1 VRTDQYRRISPMSRR
16 RFMLDTATIGG
27 ATLLSGG
34 SAREAFAQ
42 DRQTTMVIAAP
53 ATPQSLDHEF
63 DVSLGTIDSVGALY
77 DNLLG
82 YEKIADPD
90 SPEARREDISVRTDK
105 PYNLALTGKLAE
117 KWELTDDG
125 QVARFWLRQGVMSN
139 WGNELTSE
147 DVRWTWTRKLHLT
160 GLGPFQTSVIN
171 IKQEDQIKAE
181 GRYVVSF
188 HSPKPSPLC
197 SSRWSTSLT
206 RSTTRPSARKSR
218 AATIPGRASSCRMNP
233 PASARTRYSRSCAAS
248 RRCLRDATTTISV
261 RPT

>member
-1 VRTDQYRRISPMSRR
+1 
-16 RFMLDTATIGG
+16 MLDTATIGG

-34 SAREAFAQ
+34 SAREVLAQ

-63 DVSLGTIDSVGALY
+63 DVSLGTINSVGALY

-90 SPEARREDISVRTDK
+90 SPEARREDISVRTDQ

-147 DVRWTWTRKLHLT
+147 DVRWTWITQAAPDRARAVPDQRHQHQAGGPDQGRGALR
-160 GLGPFQTSVIN
+160 GLVPF
-171 IKQEDQIKAE
+171 AE
-181 GRYVVSF
+181 A
-188 HSPKPSPLC
+188 KPAPAQADGQPL
-197 SSRWSTSLT
+197 
-206 RSTTRPSARKSR
+206 
-218 AATIPGRASSCRMNP
+218 
-233 PASARTRYSRSCAAS
+233 
-248 RRCLRDATTTISV
+248 
-261 RPT
+261 